1 MMLSWFFKKNKG
13 REITSIQGNAEGA
26 KTDILQTGRDKMKD
40 NEWDVNH
47 ADAVTLAKEVVS
59 MLENSQKPLVNK
71 YLYLGPHGAAAWEAV
86 ETSGSFSIKRHA
98 RNLLKNNFDEILNMI
113 QEDSNETG
121 ADVVSLGTGA
131 GNDDVDILS
140 LLWERDQTEI
150 ALFAV
155 DLGGDLLHRAM
166 KKISKSFNRQTER
179 KYATSLGPICIDISE
194 IYTLRPHFSK
204 HKKHHKRL
212 YHLLGLTLGNNNELT
227 FLNQISDGMLP
238 GDYLLVGVDFCL
250 DNPSWKAQSEA
261 SYANTEWAIDAFVS
275 GPLKTA
281 IALAQNPKIDL
292 HFDGIFVTPSGY
304 QCDFLQ
310 EKFQIVKKP
319 IAMADRQ
326 EPRLSCVPK
335 SLSIARYYVPSKFV
349 EGKFDATD
357 STKRKFGKLCD
368 FSNKYKS
375 AEFEKWLRSHEKE
388 LGLTLM
394 HEKNKIK
401 LWGNESQYLVL
412 LKKTDQPFDPTAEQL
427 YNNIL
432 KNVDSIFST
441 YLGMDNKRIVTEAQ
455 NVITKLK
462 NANSAKMIGTL
473 KIYPRRS
480 TLLNFPK
487 DISNEQKVKEYLK
500 DVRLLLQEVE
510 DFEV

>member
-1 MMLSWFFKKNKG
+1 MLSWFFKKNKG
-13 REITSIQGNAEGA
+13 REVTSIQGDAEGA

-40 NEWDVNH
+40 NEWNVNH

-59 MLENSQKPLVNK
+59 MLENPQKPLVNK

-86 ETSGSFSIKRHA
+86 ETSGEFSIKLHA
-98 RNLLKNNFDEILNMI
+98 KNLLKNNFDEILNII
-113 QEDSNETG
+113 QEDSGETG
-121 ADVVSLGTGA
+121 VDIVSLGTGA

-140 LLWERDQTEI
+140 LLWERDRTEI

-166 KKISKSFNRQTER
+166 KKVSQSFIRQTER
-179 KYATSLGPICIDISE
+179 KNATTLQPLCIDISDLYAE
-194 IYTLRPHFSK
+194 RTRFFNY
-204 HKKHHKRL
+204 KKHHRRL
-212 YHLLGLTLGNNNELT
+212 YHLLGLTLGNNNEFV

-250 DNPSWKAQSEA
+250 DKSYWRAQSEA
-261 SYANTEWAIDAFVS
+261 SYANTGAVDAFVS

-292 HFDGIFVTPSGY
+292 HFDGIFVTPSGN
-304 QCDFLQ
+304 QCDFLR
-310 EKFQIVKKP
+310 EEFQIVKKP
-319 IAMADRQ
+319 IEMADRQ
-326 EPRLSCVPK
+326 EPRLSCVPE

-349 EGKFDATD
+349 EGKFDAMD
-357 STKRKFGKLCD
+357 PMKRRFGKLCD

-375 AEFEKWLRSHEKE
+375 AEFEKWLRNHEKE

-412 LKKTDQPFDPTAEQL
+412 LKKTDQPFDPTEEQL
-427 YNNIL
+427 CNNIL

-441 YLGMDNKRIVTEAQ
+441 YLEMDDKPIVTEAQ

-462 NANSAKMIGTL
+462 NENCAKMIGTL
-473 KIYPRRS
+473 KTYPGRS
-480 TLLNFPK
+480 TLLNFPR
-487 DISNEQKVKEYLK
+487 DITNQQKVKEYLK
-500 DVRLLLQEVE
+500 EVRLFLQGVE